1 MLTLL
6 LIFALIWALAKL
18 GVGIIK
24 ILLFILACG
33 LIFIFFIHLLIPF
46 AILGGILLLLFTAI
60 GR

>member
-46 AILGGILLLLFTAI
+46 AILGGIFLLLFTAI
-60 GR
+60 GC